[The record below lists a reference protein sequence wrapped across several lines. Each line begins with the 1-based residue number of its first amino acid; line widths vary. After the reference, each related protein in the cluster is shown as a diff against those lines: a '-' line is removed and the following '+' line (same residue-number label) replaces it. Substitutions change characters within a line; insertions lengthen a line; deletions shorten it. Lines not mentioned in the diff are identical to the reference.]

1 MRESLKAAILATALM
16 APAGIALAEQPAA
29 QAPKENQ
36 GEVAQEILD
45 LYKSQ
50 SPGSKDL
57 LHTAAIDPGGTFLM
71 SRDTVSHRFWK
82 MITRHGWA
90 EEVDGSKMFEDTPR
104 HGMVVTYTATD
115 KGAEMLPKLFAA
127 AGE

>member
-1 MRESLKAAILATALM
+1 MHTLFKSALIAIALSAAPVSAFAEEQTAQSQGEIAPEILA
-16 APAGIALAEQPAA
+16 
-29 QAPKENQ
+29 
-36 GEVAQEILD
+36 
-45 LYKSQ
+45 LYKIQ

-82 MITRHGWA
+82 MITDHGWA
-90 EEVDGSKMFEDTPR
+90 QEVDGSKMFEDTPR